1 MAATAALMASGMI
14 IAAARPPRLGGM
26 AEDPA
31 ASGPTDDWTVQVADR
46 VESVV
51 QAVRTRTTVPIVK
64 LAKILV
70 FGIILAGVGLGLA
83 VLLVIAVIRLADSYW
98 WFHPYARR
106 VWVTYAVLGAI
117 FVLAG
122 AFSMR
127 KRTARTS

>member
-1 MAATAALMASGMI
+1 MV
-14 IAAARPPRLGGM
+14 
-26 AEDPA
+26 DQPA
-31 ASGPTDDWTVQVADR
+31 APGPPDDWTVQVADR
-46 VESVV
+46 IESVV
-51 QAVRTRTTVPIVK
+51 QGVRSKTTVPITK

-70 FGIILAGVGLGLA
+70 FGIILAGMGLA
-83 VLLVIAVIRLADSYW
+83 LAALLVIAVIRLADSYW